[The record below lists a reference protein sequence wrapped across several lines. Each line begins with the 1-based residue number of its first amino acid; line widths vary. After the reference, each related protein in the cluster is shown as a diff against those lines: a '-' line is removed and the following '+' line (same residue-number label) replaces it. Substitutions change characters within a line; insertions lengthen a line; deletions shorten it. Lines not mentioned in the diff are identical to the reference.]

1 MPVSE
6 RGITPGKFA
15 YAPQLILVD
24 GGKGQLSVAVDVVRS
39 LGLTDEIPV
48 AALAKQFEQVFIPG
62 DENAVVL
69 GRTSDALFMLQVIRD
84 EAHRFANN
92 FHRTLRGKRMKEGSL
107 DGISG
112 LGDGRR
118 KRLMKELGGV
128 AGVKAAS
135 LEQLREL
142 SWLPESVAIAVF
154 EHLRR

>member
-1 MPVSE
+1 
-6 RGITPGKFA
+6 
-15 YAPQLILVD
+15 
-24 GGKGQLSVAVDVVRS
+24 
-39 LGLTDEIPV
+39 
-48 AALAKQFEQVFIPG
+48 
-62 DENAVVL
+62 
-69 GRTSDALFMLQVIRD
+69 MLQVIRD
-84 EAHRFANN
+84 EAHRFANT